1 MHDPLLVKT
10 CLKTIMTDQILV
22 VKDRL
27 QMTGKIMPIVHSV
40 SFPYKGKNPSM
51 SHDNKYTIK

>member
-10 CLKTIMTDQILV
+10 CLETVVADQILV
-22 VKDRL
+22 MQDRF

-40 SFPYKGKNPSM
+40 SFPYRERTLPC
-51 SHDNKYTIK
+51 HTITSIP